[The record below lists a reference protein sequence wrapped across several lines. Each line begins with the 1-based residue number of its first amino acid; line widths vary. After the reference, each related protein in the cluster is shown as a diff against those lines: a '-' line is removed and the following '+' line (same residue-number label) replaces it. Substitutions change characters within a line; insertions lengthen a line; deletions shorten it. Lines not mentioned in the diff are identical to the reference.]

1 MTDLRIPLAADLETR
16 DGDISRDQIIK
27 NGVVESDGESTAA
40 VKRPG
45 ASSLGTLGAMTAQ
58 GMGAFGN
65 KLKVVAGDAFKEVTT
80 TSGSVAIDASTA
92 LSPAFPGLDF
102 STQVSSQGAN
112 NVMMIKSGKEAWIYK
127 P

>member
-1 MTDLRIPLAADLETR
+1 MSELRLPLAFDLESR
-16 DGDISRDQIIK
+16 DGDIAHDQIIK
-27 NGVVESDGESTAA
+27 NAVVETDGESSAA

-45 ASSLGTLGAMTAQ
+45 ASSIGSLGAMTGQ
-58 GMGAFGN
+58 GLGAFGD
-65 KLKVVAGDAFKEVTT
+65 KLKVIAGDAFKEVTT
-80 TSGSVAIDASTA
+80 TSGLVVNASTA
-92 LSPAFPGLDF
+92 LNPIFTGQDF

>member
-1 MTDLRIPLAADLETR
+1 MSELRLPLAFDLESR
-16 DGDISRDQIIK
+16 DGDIAHDQVIK
-27 NGVVESDGESTAA
+27 NAVVETDGESSAA

-45 ASSLGTLGAMTAQ
+45 ASSIGSLGAMTGQ
-58 GMGAFGN
+58 GLGAFGD
-65 KLKVVAGDAFKEVTT
+65 KLKVIAGDAFKEVTT
-80 TSGSVAIDASTA
+80 TSGLVVNASTA
-92 LSPAFPGLDF
+92 LNPIFTGQDF

>member
-16 DGDISRDQIIK
+16 DGYTSRDQIIK
-27 NGVVESDGESTAA
+27 NAVVETDGELTAA

-65 KLKVVAGDAFKEVTT
+65 KLKAVAGDAFKEVTT
-80 TSGSVAIDASTA
+80 TSGSVSVDVSTA

>member
-1 MTDLRIPLAADLETR
+1 MTDLRIPLAADLESR
-16 DGDISRDQIIK
+16 DGEITRDQIIK
-27 NGVVESDGESTAA
+27 NGVVETDGDATAA

-80 TSGSVAIDASTA
+80 TSGSVMVDSSTA
-92 LSPAFPGLDF
+92 LIPVFPGLDF